1 MAVDFKDF
9 QKLKWYYQV
18 TIVVVVCGMLLGGL
32 WYGLLSTMQADNATK
47 TAALTDLQTQ
57 IAKSLQQQ
65 RVFQQFKRESA
76 DLAAKL
82 ETLKSVLPLQRE
94 TDQVLRQV
102 QSSASTS
109 GLRILRIGPRPLI
122 DHEVYTEWPI
132 DMEVVGTY
140 HNMGAF
146 LDKIRQLP
154 RIVNISNL
162 RISSRAS
169 EGELAFSSSVGATY
183 TATTFVYKEEQIATT
198 APPPTP
204 AK

>member
-9 QKLKWYYQV
+9 QKLKWYYQL
-18 TIVVVVCGMLLGGL
+18 TIVVVVCGGLLGL
-32 WYGLLSTMQADNATK
+32 VWYQFLAPMQEGIVAQQKVSDD
-47 TAALTDLQTQ
+47 LTVQ
-57 IAKSLQQQ
+57 IAKSLAQQ
-65 RVFQQFKRESA
+65 RVFQQFKKE
-76 DLAAKL
+76 AAELEMKL
-82 ETLKSVLPLQRE
+82 ETLKSVLPLERE

-102 QSSASTS
+102 QQSASTS

-132 DMEVVGTY
+132 DMEVIGTY

-154 RIVNISNL
+154 RIVNIGTL

-169 EGELAFSSSVGATY
+169 EGELSFSSSVGATY

-198 APPPTP
+198 APPATP